1 MDKVKKGIITLINT
15 VTLVLLI
22 TILITSFLFT
32 NFVWNSLRG
41 WQEALLVLIIF
52 TLLFVIFNK
61 LKMLSNQILTKIAL
75 LNALLIIG
83 LSIYVFVSIQIKP
96 AFDTYYCFA
105 GANEYLNHHFDW
117 NQINPGIK
125 HYLFYRCTNLL
136 PLTYL
141 EVFLQGILQFLGI
154 TNLHTMYQLLC
165 GLNFVM
171 LWMTIYL
178 VYRLIQRRFSQYL
191 ATGFTLL
198 ILLFWP
204 FFVILDMF
212 YTDWPAMLMTVGI
225 LVNYDAFLHIRRQ
238 RLKRVILIIICAVLG
253 TLMKSN
259 VLIVLLAII
268 IHYWLRTSSFKNGLF
283 WH

>member
-1 MDKVKKGIITLINT
+1 M
-15 VTLVLLI
+15 
-22 TILITSFLFT
+22 
-32 NFVWNSLRG
+32 
-41 WQEALLVLIIF
+41 
-52 TLLFVIFNK
+52 
-61 LKMLSNQILTKIAL
+61 
-75 LNALLIIG
+75 
-83 LSIYVFVSIQIKP
+83 
-96 AFDTYYCFA
+96 
-105 GANEYLNHHFDW
+105 
-117 NQINPGIK
+117 
-125 HYLFYRCTNLL
+125 
-136 PLTYL
+136 TYL

-171 LWMTIYL
+171 FWMTIYL

-212 YTDWPAMLMTVGI
+212 YTDWPAILMTVGI

-268 IHYWLRTSSFKNGLF
+268 IHYWLRTSSFKKWLVLALIIPMGILVKASNELTLINAPYPKSELGFPVINWPLMALNDKDASYNDATMHYTAKLKKHHSVAEVAKIEEKQYLQESLTHPLKFIGSLFTHIKKYIPTGLMVRYC
-283 WH
+283 